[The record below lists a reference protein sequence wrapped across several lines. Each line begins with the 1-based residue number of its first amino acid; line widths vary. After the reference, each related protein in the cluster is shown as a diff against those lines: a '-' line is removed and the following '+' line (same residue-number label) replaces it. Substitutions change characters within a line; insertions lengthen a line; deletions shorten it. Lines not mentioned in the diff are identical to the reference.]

1 MTMDNKDFCIIPEC
15 YIDTNLIETLVPPLK
30 GYNHQKGCNNVVKT
44 MKEKLNKEFALGIV
58 DNDKKQAAYTKEF
71 KKVCKT
77 DSLALYKHP
86 DKPHY
91 LIMISPA
98 VDAFILK
105 SSLKAGVRMEDFK
118 LSPDLDS
125 FIRQTK
131 QIMSK
136 KDTHFKQLFKQI
148 KDAPEMKTL
157 KEWVNYLKTK
167 QYYSSPDELIA
178 LTQ

>member
-30 GYNHQKGCNNVVKT
+30 GYNHQKGCNNVAKT

-58 DNDKKQAAYTKEF
+58 DNDKKQVTYAEEF
-71 KKVCKT
+71 EEVCKT
-77 DSLALYKHP
+77 NSLALYKHP

-105 SSLKAGVRMEDFK
+105 SSLKAGVRMEDLNLPPDIDGFK
-118 LSPDLDS
+118 
-125 FIRQTK
+125 RQTK
-131 QIMSK
+131 QVASK
-136 KDTHFKQLFKQI
+136 EDIHFKQLFKQI
-148 KDAPEMKTL
+148 KDAPEMKVL
-157 KEWVNYLKTK
+157 KEWVNYLKIK
-167 QYYSSPDELIA
+167 QYYSNPNELIA